1 MSTVTSSSVPRNW
14 GDIQELMGSQSSQEK
29 KAPQTGDLANA
40 EVFLQLLVTQLKH
53 QNPLDPAD
61 GTEFVAQLAQFS
73 QLEQSLGMRE
83 DLKAIRQTLESNAGS
98 SATKNP

>member
-1 MSTVTSSSVPRNW
+1 MSTVTSSSEPRTW
-14 GDIQELMGSQSSQEK
+14 GDIQELMGSQSAQQT
-29 KAPQTGDLANA
+29 KAPETGGLANA

-53 QNPLDPAD
+53 QNPLEPAD

-83 DLKAIRQTLESNAGS
+83 DLKAIRQTLESDAGS
-98 SATKNP
+98 AATQNP

>member
-1 MSTVTSSSVPRNW
+1 MSTVTSSSEPRTW
-14 GDIQELMGSQSSQEK
+14 GDIQELLGSQSTQHT
-29 KAPQTGDLANA
+29 KAPETGDLANA

-53 QNPLDPAD
+53 QNPFEPAD

-83 DLKAIRQTLESNAGS
+83 DLKAIRQTLEGDAGS
-98 SATKNP
+98 AATQNP